1 MSVNY
6 LGYLAAI
13 LYIVSTLF
21 ILQTQLTENN
31 KRLTI
36 GVSNNLK
43 YLAIICHAISI
54 YFIAQTHDGANLSIF
69 NSASIVTLIISI
81 IIVLGSRLASI
92 STTALVAFPLSS
104 IFLILSLNYPLEN
117 SFTTNNFG
125 IKIHIVF
132 SLLAYSFFSVAIIQA
147 FFLLVTEYRLKIHR
161 PIMNLLPPLRL
172 IEELMFF
179 STSVAFILLTVGLL
193 IGAISIDNIFEQN
206 LAHKIFFSVLA
217 WLIFLLLLIGRI
229 KFQLRG
235 RKAVY
240 LIIGGFIL
248 LATGYFGSKFVLEI
262 ILGRS

>member
-1 MSVNY
+1 
-6 LGYLAAI
+6 
-13 LYIVSTLF
+13 
-21 ILQTQLTENN
+21 
-31 KRLTI
+31 
-36 GVSNNLK
+36 
-43 YLAIICHAISI
+43 
-54 YFIAQTHDGANLSIF
+54 
-69 NSASIVTLIISI
+69 
-81 IIVLGSRLASI
+81 
-92 STTALVAFPLSS
+92 
-104 IFLILSLNYPLEN
+104 
-117 SFTTNNFG
+117 
-125 IKIHIVF
+125 
-132 SLLAYSFFSVAIIQA
+132 
-147 FFLLVTEYRLKIHR
+147 
-161 PIMNLLPPLRL
+161 MNLLPPLRL